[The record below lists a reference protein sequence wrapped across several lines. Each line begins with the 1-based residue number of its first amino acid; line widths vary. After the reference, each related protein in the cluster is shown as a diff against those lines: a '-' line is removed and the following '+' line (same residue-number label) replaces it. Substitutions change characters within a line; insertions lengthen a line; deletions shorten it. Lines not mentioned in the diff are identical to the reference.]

1 MAEQILVATRKGLFT
16 VEQRGSART
25 RWGIGGTAFLGDN
38 VSMVLPEAHGRP
50 RLAALDHGH
59 FGPKLH
65 RSGDGGR
72 SWEECA
78 VPAMPALA
86 EGEEEWRE
94 PMGGRIIPQQVL
106 RLWALE
112 RGRDGTVWC
121 GTIPGGLF
129 RSTDEGDSWEL
140 VRSLWDRPERK
151 EWFGG
156 GADYPGIHSI
166 CIDPRD
172 DRHVAVAVSCGGIW
186 ATTDG
191 GATWEPRADGMRA
204 EYMPPERQHESAI
217 QDPHRVV
224 QCRDR
229 PDTLW
234 AQHHNG
240 VFRTRDNGR
249 SWDEVEAVEP
259 SVFGFAVAVHP
270 EDPDTAWL
278 VPARKDEFRIP
289 VDGRVV
295 VARTRDGGASFEVLR
310 RGLPQR
316 HAYDLT
322 YRHALDVD
330 GAGQRL
336 AFGTTTGSL
345 WVSDNAGDDWATVSE
360 HLPPVYAVRWTGPHV
375 D

>member
-1 MAEQILVATRKGLFT
+1 MADPRLLVATRKGLFT
-16 VEQRGSART
+16 IERRGSARP
-25 RWGIGGTAFLGDN
+25 RWSIADTAFLGDN
-38 VSMVLPEAHGRP
+38 VSMILPADGDRP
-50 RLAALDHGH
+50 LFAALDHGH

-65 RSGDGGR
+65 RSEDGGR
-72 SWEECA
+72 TWAECA
-78 VPAMPALA
+78 VPTMPAPA
-86 EGEEEWRE
+86 AGEEEWRE
-94 PMGGRIIPQQVL
+94 PMGGRVIPQQVL
-106 RLWALE
+106 RIWALE
-112 RGRDGTVWC
+112 RDGDGALWC

-129 RSTDEGDSWEL
+129 RSGDGGDSWDFM
-140 VRSLWDRPERK
+140 RTLWDRPERK

-172 DRHVAVAVSCGGIW
+172 DRHVIVAISCGGVW
-186 ATTDG
+186 ATADG
-191 GATWEPRADGMRA
+191 GESWGIRGSGMRA
-204 EYMPPERQHESAI
+204 DYMPPERRYDPGI

-224 QCRDR
+224 QCRSQ
-229 PDTLW
+229 PDALW

-240 VFRTRDNGR
+240 VFRSRDGGT
-249 SWDEVEAVEP
+249 SWDEIEPVAP

-295 VARTRDGGASFEVLR
+295 VARTRDGGASFDVLT

-330 GAGQRL
+330 RNGHRL
-336 AFGTTTGSL
+336 GFGTTTGSL
-345 WVSDNAGDDWATVSE
+345 WISEDAGDAWKTVSE
-360 HLPPVYAVRWTGPHV
+360 HLPPVYAVGWDGRL
-375 D
+375 

>member
-1 MAEQILVATRKGLFT
+1 MADPRLLVATRKGLFT
-16 VEQRGSART
+16 IERRGRARP
-25 RWGIGGTAFLGDN
+25 RWSIADTAFLGDN
-38 VSMVLPEAHGRP
+38 VSMVLPGDGDRP
-50 RLAALDHGH
+50 VFAALDHGH

-65 RSGDGGR
+65 RSEDGGR
-72 SWEECA
+72 AWVECA
-78 VPAMPALA
+78 VPTMPAPA

-94 PMGGRIIPQQVL
+94 PMGGRVIPQQVL
-106 RLWALE
+106 RIWALE
-112 RGRDGTVWC
+112 RDGDGTLWC

-129 RSTDEGDSWEL
+129 RSADGGDSWDL
-140 VRSLWDRPERK
+140 VRTLWDRPERK

-166 CIDPRD
+166 CVDPRD
-172 DRHVAVAVSCGGIW
+172 DRHVTVAISCGGVW

-191 GATWEPRADGMRA
+191 GESWEIRGSGMRA
-204 EYMPPERQHESAI
+204 EYMPPERQYDPAI

-224 QCRDR
+224 QCRAQ
-229 PDTLW
+229 PDALW

-240 VFRTRDNGR
+240 VFRSRDGGAA
-249 SWDEVEAVEP
+249 WDEIESVAP

-270 EDPDTAWL
+270 EDADTAWF

-289 VDGRVV
+289 VEGRVV
-295 VARTRDGGASFEVLR
+295 VARTRDGGASFDVLT

-330 GAGQRL
+330 RDGDRL
-336 AFGTTTGSL
+336 GFGTTTGSL
-345 WVSDNAGDDWATVSE
+345 WISEDAGDAWKTVSE
-360 HLPPVYAVRWTGPHV
+360 HLPPVYAVRWS
-375 D
+375 